1 MVKEPIVKGKYLSEF
16 RKSIGLTQKQFA
28 ERLDIGVSQIK
39 LWETDRRNLKF
50 STFHEIKEKLGY
62 LEADSSLV
70 EVLVDYVR
78 FTIKEIRD
86 LDYFVSKYLYL
97 DFKDFVS
104 EETGLYG
111 YSNRWCKGD
120 IWILDYFD
128 KGKKNDY
135 LTTIQLSGKGCR
147 QLELSFVEH
156 NVTWEQFFSDIYT
169 NYSDFKM
176 NRLDIAFDEKFR
188 GFGNEDKQIDL
199 ALVRDNKR
207 KHQVFLDTIKKWS
220 CIEGGESVF
229 KESSNEWFD
238 KDDGLSL
245 YFGSRQSA
253 FYMNFYEKR
262 YELAK
267 KENMSVREAVE
278 IFGVWNRFELRFQDY
293 KSMAFLEEVSQ
304 GREIADTARAVLN
317 KEIVVYNGVG
327 EYGEYIPYRPW
338 QEVLGGYEILKLTM
352 KPEVYDVE
360 KTFRWLIDQVS
371 NSLVLFDEIG
381 KKVSINY
388 LTRILEAGELTDKY
402 QKILDQI
409 SVEDRERLF
418 KGTSKNPSF
427 SSNLITQTL
436 INQHLDFQKFSF

>member
-207 KHQVFLDTIKKWS
+207 KHQVFLDTIV
-220 CIEGGESVF
+220 I
-229 KESSNEWFD
+229 
-238 KDDGLSL
+238 
-245 YFGSRQSA
+245 
-253 FYMNFYEKR
+253 
-262 YELAK
+262 
-267 KENMSVREAVE
+267 
-278 IFGVWNRFELRFQDY
+278 
-293 KSMAFLEEVSQ
+293 
-304 GREIADTARAVLN
+304 
-317 KEIVVYNGVG
+317 
-327 EYGEYIPYRPW
+327 
-338 QEVLGGYEILKLTM
+338 
-352 KPEVYDVE
+352 
-360 KTFRWLIDQVS
+360 
-371 NSLVLFDEIG
+371 
-381 KKVSINY
+381 
-388 LTRILEAGELTDKY
+388 
-402 QKILDQI
+402 
-409 SVEDRERLF
+409 
-418 KGTSKNPSF
+418 
-427 SSNLITQTL
+427 
-436 INQHLDFQKFSF
+436 